1 LENGNTELYIA
12 EWDDSQWMVIGAAEM
27 ESGTFNTVRMAS
39 SPSEL
44 FIVISSTDSGN
55 EVSVNSYDGY
65 QWFSLPDVQ
74 NYTGSSIGTADIS
87 VHNGDPVVAITENNF
102 LIVKKFSES
111 SPTSLENSPISTPEL
126 HCYPNPTNGL
136 LELVIPE
143 SGLYQI
149 DITSLTGQLIHTMR
163 LNGKSTLLDM
173 SSHEEGIYF
182 ITVRNEDYIKTQ
194 KIIKR

>member
-1 LENGNTELYIA
+1 
-12 EWDDSQWMVIGAAEM
+12 
-27 ESGTFNTVRMAS
+27 
-39 SPSEL
+39 
-44 FIVISSTDSGN
+44 
-55 EVSVNSYDGY
+55 
-65 QWFSLPDVQ
+65 
-74 NYTGSSIGTADIS
+74 